1 MENQIAPL
9 KAMDMVLNALVLTK
23 RDLENGKV
31 K

>member
-9 KAMDMVLNALVLTK
+9 KAMDMVLNPFVLSK
-23 RDLENGKV
+23 RDLESGEV